1 MNYKILVVDDEPANV
16 RALERLFRDHYDVF
30 TAGSG
35 GDALFMI
42 EHHDMAL
49 LIADQRMP
57 GMSGIELM
65 RRTAQLRPHMVRILL
80 TGYTDVESLIQ
91 AINSGQVYK
100 YITKPWN
107 NEDLLLTVTR
117 ALEHYQTVK
126 SRHNLQ
132 MVNERLLSR
141 LREIAELAGG
151 EDGEVAGEQPSHSGA
166 GPQPQLDVDSNLS
179 AGVA

>member
-1 MNYKILVVDDEPANV
+1 MRYKILIVDDEASNL
-16 RALERLFRDHYDVF
+16 RALERLFRTEYEVL

-35 GDALFMI
+35 ADALSLL

-65 RRTAQLRPHMVRILL
+65 QRTARLRPHMVRILL
-80 TGYTDVESLIQ
+80 TGYTDVDSLIE
-91 AINSGQVYK
+91 AINSGRVYK

-107 NEDLLLTVTR
+107 NDDLLLTVAR
-117 ALEHYQTVK
+117 ALEHYETLK

-132 MVNERLLSR
+132 MINKRLRAR
-141 LREIAELAGG
+141 LREISDLAATDDEFIG
-151 EDGEVAGEQPSHSGA
+151 VAGD
-166 GPQPQLDVDSNLS
+166 GPRELGSELT